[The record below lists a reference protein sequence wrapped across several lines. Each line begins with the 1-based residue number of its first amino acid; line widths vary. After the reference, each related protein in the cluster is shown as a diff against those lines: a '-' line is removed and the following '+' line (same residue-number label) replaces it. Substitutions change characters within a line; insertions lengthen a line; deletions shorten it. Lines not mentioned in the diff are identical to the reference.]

1 MAINTNAQNV
11 IIGDSLVDYCT
22 YQESASRY
30 AIPGKNH
37 MGQPM
42 MIPIGEHILSRHM
55 LLLGGIGTGKS
66 NAFNH
71 IIRNTRSNLTNE
83 DVMIIFDTKGDFYKE
98 FYRPG
103 DVVISNDARATG
115 GSEADYW
122 NIFEEVTIDD
132 RVEENILEIAK
143 GLFAEKLEHTT
154 QPFFPNAAK
163 DLFAALMLHL
173 VRNDKFADKRNN
185 KSLRSY
191 LNSITP
197 HIMVDILNQHSDLK
211 AMQSYI
217 YDEKSGQTLG
227 VMAELQQMMRE
238 IFIGNFQKKGGL
250 SMRKLVRR
258 KGGRVIFVE
267 YDLGIGGMLMPI
279 YRLLIDLAIK
289 EALCRTSNEGNVYFF
304 IDEFRLVPHL
314 EHIDDGVNFGR
325 SLGAKFFVGIQNID
339 QVMAAYGEYTG
350 RSILSGFGTTFAF
363 RVSVTTRRMI
373 FQAEGGTFFRSRIS
387 KEISLDKVTGV
398 DCYYGVNMKITQ
410 IIVGV
415 ILTILGFYAWGI
427 SSSYIGSGRF
437 YSFLIMIL
445 GIVLIV
451 SGIRKSF
458 KLTIYA
464 SECSPSPI
472 NIGEG
477 ALSLQG
483 NAVFYAIVSEPTS
496 DTDRMMNEVGA
507 LVHDLQTMGD
517 MAVSKWKN

>member
-197 HIMVDILNQHSDLK
+197 HIMVDIL
-211 AMQSYI
+211 
-217 YDEKSGQTLG
+217 
-227 VMAELQQMMRE
+227 
-238 IFIGNFQKKGGL
+238 
-250 SMRKLVRR
+250 
-258 KGGRVIFVE
+258 
-267 YDLGIGGMLMPI
+267 
-279 YRLLIDLAIK
+279 
-289 EALCRTSNEGNVYFF
+289 
-304 IDEFRLVPHL
+304 
-314 EHIDDGVNFGR
+314 
-325 SLGAKFFVGIQNID
+325 
-339 QVMAAYGEYTG
+339 
-350 RSILSGFGTTFAF
+350 
-363 RVSVTTRRMI
+363 
-373 FQAEGGTFFRSRIS
+373 
-387 KEISLDKVTGV
+387 
-398 DCYYGVNMKITQ
+398 
-410 IIVGV
+410 
-415 ILTILGFYAWGI
+415 
-427 SSSYIGSGRF
+427 
-437 YSFLIMIL
+437 
-445 GIVLIV
+445 
-451 SGIRKSF
+451 
-458 KLTIYA
+458 
-464 SECSPSPI
+464 I
-472 NIGEG
+472 NI
-477 ALSLQG
+477 Q
-483 NAVFYAIVSEPTS
+483 I
-496 DTDRMMNEVGA
+496 
-507 LVHDLQTMGD
+507 
-517 MAVSKWKN
+517 

>member
-1 MAINTNAQNV
+1 MLGFTKFKINRLVNRRELYSNFSYNKWNQLDTGSKWKCLQQLENHFAAEQGRPAVKVLPISSKEVRGDYGGYDPDKNV
-11 IIGDSLVDYCT
+11 IYINRDLVEYGTLVGPVD
-22 YQESASRY
+22 
-30 AIPGKNH
+30 INH
-37 MGQPM
+37 PTQLDANMQ
-42 MIPIGEHILSRHM
+42 L
-55 LLLGGIGTGKS
+55 
-66 NAFNH
+66 
-71 IIRNTRSNLTNE
+71 
-83 DVMIIFDTKGDFYKE
+83 FDTIAHEGYVNNNYGEDSSLS
-98 FYRPG
+98 G
-103 DVVISNDARATG
+103 IVL
-115 GSEADYW
+115 SE
-122 NIFEEVTIDD
+122 NE
-132 RVEENILEIAK
+132 
-143 GLFAEKLEHTT
+143 
-154 QPFFPNAAK
+154 Q
-163 DLFAALMLHL
+163 L
-173 VRNDKFADKRNN
+173 VRQYHCSSVKQPRCEG
-185 KSLRSY
+185 Y
-191 LNSITP
+191 L
-197 HIMVDILNQHSDLK
+197 
-211 AMQSYI
+211 
-217 YDEKSGQTLG
+217 
-227 VMAELQQMMRE
+227 
-238 IFIGNFQKKGGL
+238 
-250 SMRKLVRR
+250 
-258 KGGRVIFVE
+258 
-267 YDLGIGGMLMPI
+267 
-279 YRLLIDLAIK
+279 
-289 EALCRTSNEGNVYFF
+289 
-304 IDEFRLVPHL
+304 
-314 EHIDDGVNFGR
+314 
-325 SLGAKFFVGIQNID
+325 
-339 QVMAAYGEYTG
+339 
-350 RSILSGFGTTFAF
+350 
-363 RVSVTTRRMI
+363 SVTTRRMI